1 VCRQTPLVSDAE
13 FAELEREQV
22 IPTTDQ
28 VREDAVGLGR
38 DVDRCLSGESVDELC
53 TRVCDCLN
61 LPATPAG
68 ERAAQIN
75 MSYQQLPFGA
85 GQHASH
91 MV

>member
-1 VCRQTPLVSDAE
+1 MCRQTPLVSDAE

-22 IPTTDQ
+22 IPTTEQ
-28 VREDAVGLGR
+28 ETEYAPGLGR
-38 DVDRCLSGESVDELC
+38 DFDRCLSGQSMDELC

-61 LPATPAG
+61 PPSTPGGGRATDF
-68 ERAAQIN
+68 N
-75 MSYQQLPFGA
+75 MNYVQLHIAA